1 MAGEVNRKRAYRSPR
16 RQQQANETRATILD
30 AAQAQFSSL
39 GWSRARI
46 AGIAKEAGVSVET
59 VYSVFGN
66 KRSILEQL
74 VTRAVRGGDPDTPL
88 MQQAGPASVRAAAT
102 PAEMIGRFAIDI
114 SGVLSRVAP
123 IMKVVRAAAEADPEI
138 APLYASLHAGR
149 RRNLAQFANWLAAAT
164 PLRDGMTAEEAA
176 AQIWRMASPELYLLV
191 TGIGAA
197 SKDDFAHWL
206 ERTLVVLLLPSGPAD
221 RSGKADST

>member
-1 MAGEVNRKRAYRSPR
+1 
-16 RQQQANETRATILD
+16 
-30 AAQAQFSSL
+30 
-39 GWSRARI
+39 
-46 AGIAKEAGVSVET
+46 
-59 VYSVFGN
+59 
-66 KRSILEQL
+66 
-74 VTRAVRGGDPDTPL
+74 
-88 MQQAGPASVRAAAT
+88 
-102 PAEMIGRFAIDI
+102 MIGRFAIDI

-176 AQIWRMASPELYLLV
+176 AQIWRLASPELYLLV